1 MYRILFICHGN
12 ICRST
17 MAQFVMQDL
26 VNRAGCAD
34 DFVIDSAAT
43 TNDEIGHPPHQGT
56 VCKLQQVGVPVLRH
70 RARKVRCGEYDNWDL
85 IVFMDDEN
93 DHHLRRIFGVDP
105 DGKCVRLLAFVPG
118 AGLVGEDGS
127 VLPGAHET
135 AAVSYASVHAADV
148 ADPWFT
154 GNFDETYRDV
164 LAGCTGLLTW
174 CNDK

>member
-1 MYRILFICHGN
+1 MFVCHGN

-56 VCKLQQVGVPVLRH
+56 VRKLQQVGVPVLHH

-93 DHHLRRIFGVDP
+93 DHHLRRIF
-105 DGKCVRLLAFVPG
+105 ATF
-118 AGLVGEDGS
+118 S
-127 VLPGAHET
+127 
-135 AAVSYASVHAADV
+135 HA
-148 ADPWFT
+148 PIS
-154 GNFDETYRDV
+154 RHQ
-164 LAGCTGLLTW
+164 
-174 CNDK
+174 

>member
-56 VCKLQQVGVPVLRH
+56 VCKLQQVGVPV
-70 RARKVRCGEYDNWDL
+70 